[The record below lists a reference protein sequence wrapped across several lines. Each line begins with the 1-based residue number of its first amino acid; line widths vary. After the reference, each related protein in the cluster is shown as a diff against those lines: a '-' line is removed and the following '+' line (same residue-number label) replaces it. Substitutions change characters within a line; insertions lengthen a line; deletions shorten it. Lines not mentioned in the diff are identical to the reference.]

1 MAWTTAELIAVF
13 RLTVPA
19 LSDVTDAQLALDFE
33 IYRDYVSERRLGR
46 LFPKA
51 LSYFVAHMITL
62 NQMIAS
68 KAGDGGAGNVN
79 LTAGGLT
86 SEKEGQLARGYSST
100 TLAAAGSAGD
110 DLLKKTLYGQQFLML
125 RDMVI
130 VPAAIRTGRWF
141 CGGCRG

>member
-33 IYRDYVSERRLGR
+33 IYRDYVSERRFGKLY
-46 LFPKA
+46 PKA

-68 KAGDGGAGNVN
+68 KASDGGAGNVN

-86 SEKEGQLARGYSST
+86 SEKEGQLARGYSSVVSAST
-100 TLAAAGSAGD
+100 GAGD
-110 DLLKKTLYGQQFLML
+110 DLLKKTLYGQMFLQL

-130 VPAAIRTGRWF
+130 VAPTIRTGRWF